1 MTRTVSPVQIKTE
14 NSLPKMKKTKHKYYR
29 VTANSMTSYEY
40 YIKVPDT
47 ITEQDIWDQRGDYV
61 LDGANFSAI
70 DNGWGG
76 VGDWEYDEVI
86 EVDED
91 EAKEEGFDEWDKEA
105 FKK

>member
-1 MTRTVSPVQIKTE
+1 M
-14 NSLPKMKKTKHKYYR
+14 
-29 VTANSMTSYEY
+29 
-40 YIKVPDT
+40 PDT

-61 LDGANFSAI
+61 LDGGNFSAI

-76 VGDWEYDEVI
+76 VGDWEYDEVM

-91 EAKEEGFDEWDKEA
+91 EAKEEGFDEWDAEA